1 MKIEQYMHYHT
12 PLAIFVGTMPKIF
25 VANRMVMDESRKS
38 KD

>member
-1 MKIEQYMHYHT
+1 MKIGHYMHYRT
-12 PLAIFVGTMPKIF
+12 SQAIFVGTMPKIF